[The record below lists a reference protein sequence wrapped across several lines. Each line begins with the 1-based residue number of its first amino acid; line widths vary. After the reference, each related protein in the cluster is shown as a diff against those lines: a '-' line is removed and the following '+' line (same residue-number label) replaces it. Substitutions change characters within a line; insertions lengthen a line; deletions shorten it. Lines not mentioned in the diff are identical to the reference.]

1 MGIQARRSAKDTVF
15 RSLFSQPEYLLEL
28 YRALHPEDVNVTQDM
43 FSNVTIENVLTDK
56 IYNDLGFTVGN
67 RLLVLVEAQSTWS
80 VNILVRAFLYLA
92 QSYQQRFEEDE
103 VNLYSSRRIDLPEP
117 ELYVIYTGDRR
128 ERPSELSLSEQFFS
142 GRQTALEVRVTML
155 YGENPHD
162 IIGQYVRF
170 CRLYTEQVKK
180 HGATEEAVLETIRL
194 CRNENVLTQYLNQ
207 HEMEAKSIM
216 MSLFNEEAIQRAY
229 GKEMYDEGM
238 AAGLAAGRAA
248 GRTAGR
254 AEGMAAGM
262 DDQARKTALNLHRA
276 GMSDGMIA
284 QMIGY
289 PSDTVSKWLAQAGGC
304 S

>member
-92 QSYQQRFEEDE
+92 QSYQQRFEENE

-304 S
+304 A

>member
-238 AAGLAAGRAA
+238 AAG
-248 GRTAGR
+248 TA
-254 AEGMAAGM
+254 
-262 DDQARKTALNLHRA
+262 DQARKTALNLHRA
-276 GMSDGMIA
+276 GMSEGMIA

-304 S
+304 A

>member
-238 AAGLAAGRAA
+238 AAGVAQ
-248 GRTAGR
+248 
-254 AEGMAAGM
+254 GMAAGM
-262 DDQARKTALNLHRA
+262 AAGTADQARKTALNLHRA